1 MVHALQRT
9 ADRTDIEAGQTLQVR
24 NRFVGLTEGQ
34 ELEVVD
40 VSEATLVDGEYP
52 ARIDLQLSGY
62 EMSPFA
68 AHEQFF
74 DGLDVKRAVER
85 GALELQ

>member
-1 MVHALQRT
+1 MAQALQRP
-9 ADRTDIEAGQTLQVR
+9 ADSTEIEAGQTLQVR
-24 NRFVGLTEGQ
+24 ERFVGLTEGQ
-34 ELEVVD
+34 EVEVVD
-40 VSEATLVDGEYP
+40 VSGETLTDGGYP

-62 EMSPFA
+62 ETSPFA
-68 AHEQFF
+68 AREESF